1 MNCRYLTDGVG
12 TRGKFSASF
21 ALLVSSPNEPW
32 LTHLFPAFLALLYQ
46 EPGKPIMLVFVFF
59 RSCSDYVRSVLLM
72 EWEGTDSIS
81 HRSSFFKIFI
91 TGALT
96 QTTSSKWGGIEEKGQ
111 VENGMAC
118 AF

>member
-46 EPGKPIMLVFVFF
+46 EPGKPIMLVFVF
-59 RSCSDYVRSVLLM
+59 SDPTQIMSDQYFSWSGKERTVSVTEAAFSKYSLL
-72 EWEGTDSIS
+72 GP
-81 HRSSFFKIFI
+81 
-91 TGALT
+91 
-96 QTTSSKWGGIEEKGQ
+96 
-111 VENGMAC
+111 
-118 AF
+118 